1 MAFFDNVFS
10 GNNIDQVS
18 QGILSHI
25 IGSSSKTKA
34 TAKKALTLSAF
45 YNAVDIIS
53 NDVAKLPKNVFIKT
67 GDSRQIFSP
76 SPINYLI
83 GTSPNDMMTAFDFW
97 KVIVVLVIIKGNAFV
112 RVERN
117 STTGE
122 IDSLLL
128 LDSSEVDILSKND
141 KLFYKVG
148 KKTYQGSDILHF
160 KAFSLDG
167 ITGVSV
173 IRFAAENLGVNLDSQ
188 DYVASIYKDRG
199 VSYGV
204 IESEQNIDKVN
215 KQLIEEGFAK
225 KMSSGDKF
233 RVPMLDSG
241 LKYKSIAVTPAEA
254 QFIETN
260 KMAILEI
267 CRWLNIAPHKLK
279 VLDNANFSNI
289 YHQSIEHVQDS
300 ILPWLVRLEQ
310 EMNRKFFGKELS
322 EYYIKI
328 NEKMLLRG
336 DLNSKQAFYS
346 AMVYSGV
353 MTRNEVRALE
363 DMNPI
368 DGLDEP
374 LTPVNSEM
382 LSFMLKKNQNELE
395 NEE

>member
-1 MAFFDNVFS
+1 MAFFDNVFTD
-10 GNNIDQVS
+10 GDITKVS
-18 QGILSHI
+18 EGIFSYI
-25 IGSSSKTKA
+25 AGTSKKTKA
-34 TAKKALTLSAF
+34 TPKKALTLSAF

-53 NDVAKLPKNVFIKT
+53 NDVAKLPKSVYLKNETSREVF
-67 GDSRQIFSP
+67 SE

-83 GTSPNDMMTAFDFW
+83 ATSPNDLMTAFDFW
-97 KVIVVLVIIKGNAFV
+97 KVIVVLVTIKGNAFV
-112 RVERN
+112 KINRN
-117 STTGE
+117 KNTAE
-122 IDSLLL
+122 VDSLIL
-128 LDSSEVDILSKND
+128 LDEVKIIQKND
-141 KLFYKVG
+141 KLFYQTKD
-148 KKTYQGSDILHF
+148 KTYHGSDVLHF

-173 IRFAAENLGVNLDSQ
+173 VRFAAESLGVNLDAQ
-188 DYVASIYKDRG
+188 DYLSSIYQDRG
-199 VSYGV
+199 ISYGV
-204 IESEQNIDKVN
+204 IESDLAVTVKDK
-215 KQLIEEGFAK
+215 KTIEKGFSD
-225 KMSSGDKF
+225 KMASGNKF
-233 RVPMLDSG
+233 RVPMLDQG
-241 LKYKSIAVTPAEA
+241 LKYKSIVVTPKEAE
-254 QFIETN
+254 FIETN

-310 EMNRKFFGKELS
+310 EMNRKFFGKENPNF
-322 EYYIKI
+322 YVKM

-336 DLNSKQAFYS
+336 DLNSKQGYYS

-363 DMNPI
+363 DLNPI

-374 LTPVNSEM
+374 LTPVNSE
-382 LSFMLKKNQNELE
+382 LLDYMLKKNKKDLE